1 MEIFIILVVNF
12 IGIHVISIDRL
23 YLNVSLMTADLSC
36 EYGKVVHVNMLC
48 TACLRIW
55 IFF

>member
-12 IGIHVISIDRL
+12 IGIISIISKCG
-23 YLNVSLMTADLSC
+23 YIFISLMTADLSC
-36 EYGKVVHVNMLC
+36 EYEKVVHVNMLC